1 MFKYDE
7 HGHVISFPPNVDIR
21 AAPTNNINL
30 DIEKGDLGIVKR
42 VMDFAIKLADPS
54 MIKKE
59 NDIRIT
65 ISSQKNAK
73 TQQIEGY
80 IVQALYPP
88 GLMIDNNDL
97 NLIKCLSLHR
107 IRSPRIGYDLI
118 ESKLL
123 LNIEIISSKEDIVM
137 LEETILVSK
146 AYREI
151 RIPLDE
157 EWKPEG
163 STLKRQRTHSNK

>member
-1 MFKYDE
+1 
-7 HGHVISFPPNVDIR
+7 
-21 AAPTNNINL
+21 
-30 DIEKGDLGIVKR
+30 
-42 VMDFAIKLADPS
+42 MDFAIKLADPS

-65 ISSQKNAK
+65 VSSQKNTK

-80 IVQALYPP
+80 IVQALYPLC
-88 GLMIDNNDL
+88 LMICNNDL

-107 IRSPRIGYDLI
+107 IRAPRIGYDLI
-118 ESKLL
+118 ENKLL

-146 AYREI
+146 AYRQI
-151 RIPLDE
+151 HIPLDSD
-157 EWKPEG
+157 WTPEG
-163 STLKRQRTHSNK
+163 STLKRQRNK